1 MGRSTQVVMMK
12 ASDADAD
19 AVCVFV
25 TEPAVDDDADKSA
38 SDNVRLSVTIDE
50 NDYDI
55 RSEAGASVDGDN
67 KDKETERAGNSDA
80 ADAAGTTTAEGGTG
94 CRVVVLLRFQNVSC
108 RSVSVGFAE
117 KTSVF
122 GSV

>member
-1 MGRSTQVVMMK
+1 MIK
-12 ASDADAD
+12 ANDDDADAD
-19 AVCVFV
+19 TVCI
-25 TEPAVDDDADKSA
+25 TEPAVDDADKSA

-80 ADAAGTTTAEGGTG
+80 ADAAGTTTAEGGTE
-94 CRVVVLLRFQNVSC
+94 LF
-108 RSVSVGFAE
+108 SV
-117 KTSVF
+117 
-122 GSV
+122 